1 MESTVKLQEP
11 MAYMTVWI
19 VLAII
24 LLIAAI
30 FLQVFFRIRRK
41 RNGEE
46 PNKIKIVKP
55 PRATIPEIKRR
66 HLGELEKIRTSIS
79 NGEINSRIAYQ
90 RMSKVI
96 RHFVYDMT
104 GVQVQKY
111 TLYEIRQIKMPL
123 LTRLIEDYYV
133 PEFAEET
140 VADAIRSLEGT
151 RRVIER
157 WH

>member
-1 MESTVKLQEP
+1 MYSQP
-11 MAYMTVWI
+11 GSMTFDS
-19 VLAII
+19 LK
-24 LLIAAI
+24 
-30 FLQVFFRIRRK
+30 QK
-41 RNGEE
+41 
-46 PNKIKIVKP
+46 
-55 PRATIPEIKRR
+55 
-66 HLGELEKIRTSIS
+66 IS

-104 GVQVQKY
+104 GVQVQKF